1 MLFQL
6 KSKERKNK
14 RNQQTSSKIDKLRSI
29 ISKVKFVAKNVVFV
43 KKWSK
48 LDENSFGCEK
58 HFNARLTRSRN
69 FDFSIGSFSIK
80 IINEPHPLMLKVKEL
95 RQKSFFG
102 DSGQN
107 NSDTDEFDKDCDHLI
122 VIDKSVSKDFVVGTY
137 RLLFKPGSVKLKK
150 FYSQSEFDI
159 SNLLKKKSTT
169 LLEAGRSCVHKD
181 YRDGR
186 IIKLLWRGLATYIL
200 SNKVELTFGCASF
213 PSSKFDLFKNQ
224 LSYLHHYHR
233 TPKKISS
240 YPVDNLK
247 ANFKIVEKKLINNEE
262 EFRNLPPL
270 IKAYIRAGAW
280 IGPGAVVDKKF
291 NTTDV
296 LIVLDTRKILKKYA
310 QLSFKAGH

>member
-6 KSKERKNK
+6 KTNERKDK
-14 RNQQTSSKIDKLRSI
+14 QNQQTSSKIDKFWSM
-29 ISKVKFVAKNVVFV
+29 ISKVKFFARNVVFV
-43 KKWSK
+43 KKRLEINKSSLYYKKHLNSK
-48 LDENSFGCEK
+48 HISP
-58 HFNARLTRSRN
+58 RN

-80 IINEPHPLMLKVKEL
+80 IINEPHPLMLKAKEL

-102 DSGQN
+102 SSTGN
-107 NSDTDEFDKDCDHLI
+107 SSDTDEFDKACDHLI
-122 VIDKSVSKDFVVGTY
+122 VVDNSVSKDFVVGTY
-137 RLLFKPGSVKLKK
+137 RLLFKPEFVKYQK

-159 SNLLKKKSTT
+159 SNLLKKEPMA

-200 SNKVELTFGCASF
+200 NNRVKLIFGCASF
-213 PSSKFDLFKNQ
+213 PSSKFYLFRNQ

-233 TPKKISS
+233 TPKKISTS
-240 YPVDNLK
+240 PVDNLK
-247 ANFKIVEKKLINNEE
+247 ANFKIVEKKLINDEE

-280 IGPGAVVDKKF
+280 IGPGAIVDKKF
-291 NTTDV
+291 DTTDV
-296 LIVLDTRKILKKYA
+296 LIVLDARKILKKYT
-310 QLSFKAGH
+310 QLSFKEVH